1 MAHSLA
7 RSRMDVAAVRSSAVE
22 FGWPGGPPIL
32 RLPELSIARGE
43 RVFVRGPSG
52 SGKSTLL
59 SLLSGVLVPTS
70 GRIEI
75 LGQDLGALGAAGRD
89 RFRGDH
95 IGYVFQMFNLLPW
108 LSVIEN
114 VTLPARFS
122 RRRRERAGPDA
133 RAEARR
139 LLAGLGL
146 GDASLER
153 RRVSQLSIG
162 QQQRV
167 AAARALFGRPE
178 ILIADEPTS
187 ALDEES
193 RAAFLDLLRSEG
205 EAQSAT
211 LIFASHETSLANRFD
226 RVIGLP
232 A

>member
-1 MAHSLA
+1 MARNSSPSLA
-7 RSRMDVAAVRSSAVE
+7 EAAAVRLSAVE

-43 RVFVRGPSG
+43 RVFVRGRSG

-59 SLLSGVLVPTS
+59 SLLSGVLVPTA
-70 GRIEI
+70 GRIEV

-114 VTLPARFS
+114 VMLPARFS

-146 GDASLER
+146 DDAGFEH

-187 ALDEES
+187 ALDEEA
-193 RAAFLDLLRSEG
+193 RTAFLDLLRSEG
-205 EAQSAT
+205 AAQAGT
-211 LIFASHETSLANRFD
+211 LVFASHETALANRFD

-232 A
+232 E

>member
-1 MAHSLA
+1 
-7 RSRMDVAAVRSSAVE
+7 MDDAAVRLSAIE
-22 FGWPGGPPIL
+22 FAWPGASPIL
-32 RLPELSIARGE
+32 HLPELSIASGE

-59 SLLSGVLVPTS
+59 SLLAGVLVPTA
-70 GRIEI
+70 GRIEV
-75 LGQDLGALGAAGRD
+75 LGQDLGALGAAQRD

-108 LSVIEN
+108 LSVLEN
-114 VTLPARFS
+114 VMLPARFS
-122 RRRRERAGPDA
+122 RRRRERAGADPV
-133 RAEARR
+133 AEARR
-139 LLAGLGL
+139 LLADLGL
-146 GDASLER
+146 GDAGVAH

-187 ALDEES
+187 ALDEDS
-193 RAAFLDLLRSEG
+193 RAAFLDLLQSESG
-205 EAQSAT
+205 AQAST
-211 LIFASHETSLANRFD
+211 LVFASHETSLAGHFD

>member
-1 MAHSLA
+1 MD
-7 RSRMDVAAVRSSAVE
+7 DVAIRLSEIE
-22 FGWPGGPPIL
+22 FAWPGASPIL
-32 RLPELSIARGE
+32 RLPALSIASGE

-59 SLLSGVLVPTS
+59 SLLAGVLVPTS

-108 LSVIEN
+108 LSVLEN
-114 VTLPARFS
+114 VMLPARFS
-122 RRRRERAGPDA
+122 RRRRERAGADPA
-133 RAEARR
+133 SEARR

-146 GDASLER
+146 GDRGIEHR
-153 RRVSQLSIG
+153 RTSQLSIG

-187 ALDEES
+187 ALDEDA
-193 RAAFLDLLRSEG
+193 RAAFLDLLQSECS
-205 EAQSAT
+205 AQSST
-211 LIFASHETSLANRFD
+211 LVFASHETSLASHFD
-226 RVIGLP
+226 RVIGMP